1 MDGLPG
7 MKQGLEI
14 ARKEKVEPIKK
25 MVGPLAPKNYQ
36 TIRSGVAVETA
47 VVIALASLILGA
59 LLALYGA
66 SVAAPA
72 GTFVVPGV
80 NTSSISLEAV
90 PILRA
95 FVRQ

>member
-1 MDGLPG
+1 
-7 MKQGLEI
+7 MKQGLDI
-14 ARKEKVEPIKK
+14 ARKEKVEPVKK
-25 MVGPLAPKNYQ
+25 MVGPLAPKNNQ
-36 TIRSGVAVETA
+36 KVRSGVAIETA
-47 VVIALASLILGA
+47 VMIALASLILGA

-72 GTFVVPGV
+72 GKFVVPGA